1 MAENQ
6 VALESK
12 GIKRALKKFSVYD
25 AIAEY
30 IWNGFDAN
38 ATMIDVCFQDNGLE
52 GISQVSI
59 TDNGCGISKE
69 TLLLKFTPVFS
80 SNKSNSGQVDP
91 RNSSITHGRN
101 GIGRFTF
108 FTFAEQAEWSTVY
121 AVGDRHYKYS
131 ITIHQDSLDK
141 YHDSDVAETDD
152 PIGTTVTFYNFS
164 NKEFE
169 FYELKKYL
177 SLEFAWYLELN
188 KNQGSVITIDGQL
201 LDYSGFLAYSET
213 KQYDYKETETIFDV
227 TFCRWNLKLHE
238 EYSKYYYINS
248 RGIEV
253 YKENTT
259 LNNKGDKFYHSV
271 FIRSAIFDNFM
282 YEADEDDIVLCAY
295 TKSSPEFIYIKEQVD
310 KHLRDMRNP
319 YIKQYTQK
327 YVVDLKSKGVY
338 PQFQQG
344 NFLDQ
349 IREQSLDE
357 MISVIYSAEP
367 KIFSNL
373 NITQQKTLVRLF
385 DMSMQSG
392 EIDSLYAV
400 LESVI
405 DMTSDDRSDL
415 AELLKYTSMS
425 NITKT
430 IAIIKDRLEAIQRLK
445 HLVLDG
451 EKYATEVDH
460 IQPFIE
466 KNYWLFGEQYYLVTA
481 EEPDFEEALRRY
493 LYVLRGETFS
503 KGSIHIDNEHRQ
515 KEMDIF
521 AVQRKLDGSVKKCI
535 VVELKRPSKV
545 LGAKE
550 LQQVKNYFSVIDG
563 ESRFNAPNIEWEFF
577 LVGNDYNKEISDEL
591 ESARH
596 HGEKSLV
603 FSTGRKKIYVKKW
616 SEIFTEHEINLNFLQ
631 EKLAIKQH
639 EIIKSVSTMSYNEAA
654 TATNTATMQSE
665 MQAV

>member
-12 GIKRALKKFSVYD
+12 GIKRALKKFSVYA

-30 IWNGFDAN
+30 IWNGFDAS
-38 ATMIDVCFQDNGLE
+38 ATMVSVYFQSNDLE
-52 GISQVSI
+52 GISQFSI

-69 TLLLKFTPVFS
+69 TLRLKFTPVFS
-80 SNKSNSGQVDP
+80 SNKSNSDQVDS
-91 RNSSITHGRN
+91 RNSSIIHGKN

-121 AVGDRHYKYS
+121 EVGGKHYRYS

-141 YHDSDVAETDD
+141 YHDSDVVETDD
-152 PIGTTVTFYNFS
+152 PIGTTVIFYNFS
-164 NKEFE
+164 SKEFDLS
-169 FYELKKYL
+169 ELKNYL
-177 SLEFAWYLELN
+177 SLEFSWYLELN
-188 KNQGSVITIDGQL
+188 KNQKFVIAIDDQL
-201 LDYSGFLAYSET
+201 LDYSDLLAHSET
-213 KQYDYKETETIFDV
+213 NQYVYEKTETIFDV

-248 RGIEV
+248 RGVEV

-271 FIRSAIFDNFM
+271 FIRSDIFNDFM
-282 YEADEDDIVLCAY
+282 YEADEDDIVLCGY
-295 TKSSPEFIYIKEQVD
+295 TKSSPEFSYIKEQVD

-327 YVVDLKSKGVY
+327 YVVNLKSKGVY

-349 IREQSLDE
+349 VREQSLDE

-373 NITQQKTLVRLF
+373 NITQQKTLIRLF
-385 DMSMQSG
+385 GMSMQSA

-400 LESVI
+400 LESVM
-405 DMTSDDRSDL
+405 DMTSGDRADL

-451 EKYATEVDH
+451 EKYATEVYH

-466 KNYWLFGEQYYLVTA
+466 KN
-481 EEPDFEEALRRY
+481 
-493 LYVLRGETFS
+493 
-503 KGSIHIDNEHRQ
+503 
-515 KEMDIF
+515 
-521 AVQRKLDGSVKKCI
+521 
-535 VVELKRPSKV
+535 
-545 LGAKE
+545 
-550 LQQVKNYFSVIDG
+550 
-563 ESRFNAPNIEWEFF
+563 
-577 LVGNDYNKEISDEL
+577 
-591 ESARH
+591 
-596 HGEKSLV
+596 
-603 FSTGRKKIYVKKW
+603 
-616 SEIFTEHEINLNFLQ
+616 
-631 EKLAIKQH
+631 
-639 EIIKSVSTMSYNEAA
+639 
-654 TATNTATMQSE
+654 
-665 MQAV
+665 